1 MDPDHEQV
9 ARIGL
14 TAVRD
19 QGYALAGGHALAM
32 HGIGSRPSKD
42 VDLFTDQQQT
52 DFGQTVA
59 RLQTAYG
66 EQGYSVNVT
75 RQADEYAQL
84 QLTKDGRTTQLE
96 LGRDYRSRP
105 AVESSIGP
113 VISVQDAVGSKV
125 GTVYQRGEA
134 KDYVDLQAA
143 AQSGRYTHDELLA
156 LADEREASPMDRGM
170 FAEQLDFAARIPD
183 RDYAQQGLS
192 PEQIATLKQDMSGWA
207 RELRT
212 RAESP
217 DLDNALRLMQ
227 TGSARQAPGRSG
239 QTGEAARRSPSYE
252 QDRGRDDRDR

>member
-14 TAVRD
+14 AAVRD

-52 DFGQTVA
+52 DFGQTVE
-59 RLQTAYG
+59 RLQAAYG
-66 EQGYSVNVT
+66 EQGYDVNVT
-75 RQADEYAQL
+75 RQAEEYAQV
-84 QLTKDGRTTQLE
+84 QLTKDGRTTQVE

-105 AVESSIGP
+105 AVDSPVGP

-134 KDYVDLQAA
+134 KDYVDLQAC
-143 AQSGRYTHDELLA
+143 AQSGYTHDQLLE

-183 RDYAQQGLS
+183 AQYAQQGLS
-192 PEQIATLKQDMSGWA
+192 PDQTALLKQDMSGWA
-207 RELRT
+207 QELRT
-212 RAESP
+212 RAANP
-217 DLDNALRLMQ
+217 DIDNGMRLMQ
-227 TGSARQAPGRSG
+227 TGSSRQSPGRSG
-239 QTGEAARRSPSYE
+239 QTGATTYQPPTPDQSR
-252 QDRGRDDRDR
+252 DRGGRDT